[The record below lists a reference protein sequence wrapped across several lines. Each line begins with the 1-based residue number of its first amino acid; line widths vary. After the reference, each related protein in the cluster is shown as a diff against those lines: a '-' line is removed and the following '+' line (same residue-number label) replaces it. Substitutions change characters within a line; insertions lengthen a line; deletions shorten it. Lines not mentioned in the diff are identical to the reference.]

1 MEKYELIDKT
11 IILLRRL
18 IEQRNYIYPEGY
30 LNLGIAY
37 AARGEYDKN
46 IESIE
51 KALAQKSNNYSEASY
66 YLRRALYESGKEF
79 ARAVCLLRQV
89 IINEPDNILAHYYL
103 EQSIISL
110 IEKET
115 LVEADKAIRRYLEN
129 GAPMGHEE
137 ELWNFLKTIKDKKH
151 AIKV

>member
-1 MEKYELIDKT
+1 MHKKVT
-11 IILLRRL
+11 
-18 IEQRNYIYPEGY
+18 
-30 LNLGIAY
+30 
-37 AARGEYDKN
+37 
-46 IESIE
+46 
-51 KALAQKSNNYSEASY
+51 NYSEASY
-66 YLRRALYESGKEF
+66 YLGRALYESGKEF
-79 ARAVCLLRQV
+79 ARAVGLLRQV

-103 EQSIISL
+103 GQSIISL